1 MASKRPKK
9 KTLATKKAMASKAAA
24 TEAATATEAA
34 AEDSQ
39 ITELQGKL
47 ADAASKLKKLSR
59 DLRDARKTALDAT
72 ATDDLYS
79 DLRDAANEVINA
91 SGGDQE
97 AGVSKAAQL
106 RLVVEKFQQP
116 KLSESTENI
125 QDVLG
130 QPDIVNGV
138 SRWRR
143 VLPGVTALQDAGI
156 AAGGSGRRE
165 IVSFEIPLVV
175 GISSGKGLRWE
186 ICVQITRA
194 PGGAFRLVQH
204 STCAAEAKPDIVIP
218 RSETIKR
225 IRVPALCGMNKSTP
239 MERAT
244 AASSELGVTTV
255 RIQYPDGNIWT
266 GPRAAEFDSALLRL
280 AEQTRAE
287 ITAQA

>member
-9 KTLATKKAMASKAAA
+9 KTLATKKAES
-24 TEAATATEAA
+24 EAATATEAA
-34 AEDSQ
+34 TEDQ
-39 ITELQGKL
+39 ITELQSKL
-47 ADAASKLKKLSR
+47 AESASKLKKSQS
-59 DLRDARKTALDAT
+59 DLRDAKAAAESAT
-72 ATDDLYS
+72 TTFKE
-79 DLRDAANEVINA
+79 LRDAANEVINA

-106 RLVVEKFQQP
+106 RLVVEKFHQP
-116 KLSESTENI
+116 KQSESIENV

-130 QPDIVNGV
+130 KPDIVNGV

-143 VLPGVTALQDAGI
+143 VLPGVTALQDAGV
-156 AAGGSGRRE
+156 AEGGSGRRE
-165 IVSFEIPLVV
+165 IVSFELPLVV

-225 IRVPALCGMNKSTP
+225 IRVPSLCGMNKGTP

-244 AASSELGVTTV
+244 AASSELGVTPV
-255 RIQYPDGNIWT
+255 QVQYQDGSVWS